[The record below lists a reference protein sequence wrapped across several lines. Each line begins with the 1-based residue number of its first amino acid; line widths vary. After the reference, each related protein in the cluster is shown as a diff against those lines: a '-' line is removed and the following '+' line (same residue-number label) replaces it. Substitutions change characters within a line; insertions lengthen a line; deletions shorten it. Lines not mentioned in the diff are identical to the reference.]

1 MDRSSEKVDWDLLNN
16 VLASDE
22 PEVLHDLI
30 QDWSFEKISWA
41 VSRLGDEDRSRFL
54 EKLDPE
60 EAAEILESM
69 SSAQAVALV
78 QNMEAES
85 AAIIVQQLP
94 SNAQADLLGEMRPND
109 AEAILESFSPVEA
122 AAIRV
127 LFAYSDEEAGG
138 LMITEYLSY
147 SERMT
152 VAQVVDDLRGNAD
165 QYRDMQ
171 VQYAFVVDDGNALQG
186 VLRLRDLLL
195 AKPSVQ
201 IQALMIANP
210 LTVNDHTSLD
220 ELRQFFDDHDFL
232 AVPVLS
238 DDSKLIGL
246 VTRANLQ
253 AALADRYEGDYRK
266 SQGLVQEELR
276 SMPLMLRSRRRLS
289 WLSINIVLNII
300 AASVIAVYQDTL
312 SQVIALAVFLPIIS
326 DMSGCTGNQAVAV
339 SMREL
344 SLGLVRPTEL
354 LRVFFKEASV
364 GLINGAALGLLIAV
378 VAYIYQ
384 GNGWLGLVV
393 GIAMASN
400 SMIAVTLGGM
410 LPLLMKRMQ
419 VDPALASGPILTT
432 VTDMCGFFIMLSL
445 ATAFL
450 SYLV

>member
-1 MDRSSEKVDWDLLNN
+1 MDKTSEKINWEQLNAA
-16 VLASDE
+16 LASE
-22 PEVLHDLI
+22 ETQSLHDLI
-30 QDWSFEKISWA
+30 EDWSFEEIAWA
-41 VSRLGDEDRSRFL
+41 VSRLDEDDRSRFL
-54 EKLDPE
+54 EKLEPE
-60 EAAEILESM
+60 EAAEILECM

-78 QNMEAES
+78 RNLEAES
-85 AAIIVQQLP
+85 AASIVQQLP
-94 SNAQADLLGEMRPND
+94 SNAQADLLGEMNATD

-122 AAIRV
+122 AALRI
-127 LFAYSDEEAGG
+127 LSAYSDEEAGG

-147 SERMT
+147 SDHMT
-152 VAQVVDDLRGNAD
+152 VSMVVDDLRGNAD

-171 VQYAFVVDDGNALQG
+171 VQYAFVVDARNTLQG

-201 IQALMIANP
+201 IRALMISNP

-238 DDSKLIGL
+238 GESKLIGL
-246 VTRANLQ
+246 ETRANLQ
-253 AALADRYEGDYRK
+253 TALADRHEGDYRK

-289 WLSINIVLNII
+289 WLSINIVLNIV

-344 SLGLVRPTEL
+344 SLGLVRPSEL
-354 LRVFFKEASV
+354 MRVFLKEASV
-364 GLINGAALGLLIAV
+364 GLINGTALGLLISV
-378 VAYIYQ
+378 VAYLYQ
-384 GNGWLGLVV
+384 GNGWLGMVV
-393 GIAMASN
+393 GLAMATN

-410 LPLLMKRMQ
+410 LPLLMKRLQ

-450 SYLV
+450 PYLI